1 MVEFFS
7 YIRVGITGG
16 MGIMVYDGRKYEVEG
31 ERMHLTRQYMSDK
44 EMEIMKRAT
53 AGKQDNMIVAARGMT
68 YKTPLDDVLRRSFKT
83 YLEEELRV
91 KIHVWIMQLRHL
103 DERGKMRDETIM
115 MGVVAEGAGSRMAK
129 SIEVFK
135 KGQKKG
141 MMMMEGIDIQ
151 LFRDSKE
158 IWNTKKPTVIGRAER
173 IVEIICPMGST
184 NATVLKALEEGGIS
198 DICMLTRT
206 RQPLGK
212 SDEMWLALPS
222 NGEKVKH
229 RQVEVDRK
237 TYVLIEAMRNAE
249 SDRIE
254 GCFVNYAKGVKQVAA
269 LMIGGGD
276 SIGNEITVRSG
287 EELSSITTSMA
298 TTTTNGESEGMS
310 DLVLADR
317 TGAMKDLVEN
327 GRREARDMGREI
339 RDEMAAM
346 SKQLSEQNILQDK
359 ARMEDVHKQNNTL
372 EELRNMMMQMMQA
385 SANKNK

>member
-1 MVEFFS
+1 
-7 YIRVGITGG
+7 
-16 MGIMVYDGRKYEVEG
+16 
-31 ERMHLTRQYMSDK
+31 
-44 EMEIMKRAT
+44 
-53 AGKQDNMIVAARGMT
+53 
-68 YKTPLDDVLRRSFKT
+68 
-83 YLEEELRV
+83 
-91 KIHVWIMQLRHL
+91 
-103 DERGKMRDETIM
+103 MRDKTIM
-115 MGVVAEGAGSRMAK
+115 MGVVAEGAGSRMAR
-129 SIEVFK
+129 SIEVSK
-135 KGQKKG
+135 KGQKRG

-158 IWNTKKPTVIGRAER
+158 IWNTTKPTVIGRAEK
-173 IVEIICPMGST
+173 IIEIICPMGST
-184 NATVLKALEEGGIS
+184 NATVLKVLEEGGIS

-212 SDEMWLALPS
+212 SDEMWLAVPS

-229 RQVEVDRK
+229 RQVEVERK
-237 TYVLIEAMRNAE
+237 TYVLIEAKRNAE

-276 SIGNEITVRSG
+276 SIGNEITVRTG

-298 TTTTNGESEGMS
+298 TTITNGESEGMT
-310 DLVLADR
+310 DLVLAER

-339 RDEMAAM
+339 REEMAAM
-346 SKQLSEQNILQDK
+346 AKQLSEQNSLQDK

-385 SANKNK
+385 SANNKR